1 MILPE
6 HVVAMLNH
14 WLQTPVNGYF
24 GSSYGADLNSLLLR
38 PLSTPTADI
47 FIQKLK
53 RDVPILNDLDLG
65 ISSSNTGFE
74 RKQIYLTIGT
84 KNLINLSQVQ
94 QRANT
99 RFNQNEEF
107 VDANAS

>member
-6 HVVAMLNH
+6 HIIAMLNH
-14 WLQTPVNGYF
+14 WLQTPANGYF

-65 ISSSNTGFE
+65 ISSSDAGFE

-84 KNLINLSQVQ
+84 QKLINLSQFQ
-94 QRANT
+94 QNTNT

-107 VDANAS
+107 VDAKAN

>member
-6 HVVAMLNH
+6 HIIAMLNH

-38 PLSTPTADI
+38 PLSTATADI

-65 ISSSNTGFE
+65 VSSSNTGFE

-99 RFNQNEEF
+99 RFNPNEEF
-107 VDANAS
+107 VDANAN

>member
-6 HVVAMLNH
+6 HIIAMLNH

-38 PLSTPTADI
+38 PLSTATADI

-65 ISSSNTGFE
+65 ISSSNAGFE

-84 KNLINLSQVQ
+84 KNLINLSQFQ
-94 QRANT
+94 QNTNT
-99 RFNQNEEF
+99 RFNPNEEF
-107 VDANAS
+107 VDANAN

>member
-38 PLSTPTADI
+38 PLSTATADI

-84 KNLINLSQVQ
+84 KNHINLSQIQ
-94 QRANT
+94 KRSNT
-99 RFNQNEEF
+99 RFNPNEEF